1 MFVLYIQ
8 SVSKEQIVALKRTVE
23 TSAQMIT
30 RLEND
35 LDARSAAL
43 EASVAAAAGVP
54 HLRSA
59 STGSLNQH
67 HQYQHGG
74 SSSYSTTN
82 PPLDLA
88 ALLGV
93 QDHPAALPTAHAG
106 TTTTTAAGAVVGGGG
121 NNQINVQMISI
132 LQSQRDQYKDKL
144 TRVRNSIN
152 NSCII
157 TMLTPCY
164 LVLCTSMFSQKKI
177 CIICLNLPYLHSNRV

>member
-1 MFVLYIQ
+1 MYVLCIQ
-8 SVSKEQIVALKRTVE
+8 SVSKEQIVALKKTVE

-74 SSSYSTTN
+74 SSSYSTST

-93 QDHPAALPTAHAG
+93 QDHPAALPTAHTG
-106 TTTTTAAGAVVGGGG
+106 TTTTTTTAVAGGGG
-121 NNQINVQMISI
+121 SNQINVQMISI

-152 NSCII
+152 AV
-157 TMLTPCY
+157 
-164 LVLCTSMFSQKKI
+164 VL
-177 CIICLNLPYLHSNRV
+177 